1 MSVNKTER
9 LIRVSQKKCSKTCF
23 PVTLSE
29 FVDRYYLSSKIVLS
43 EFDDSRNYTFFANL
57 ENVKINQF

>member
-1 MSVNKTER
+1 MISFNLCYLSVFKNAQKTG
-9 LIRVSQKKCSKTCF
+9 F

-43 EFDDSRNYTFFANL
+43 EFDDSRNYAIFANL
-57 ENVKINQF
+57 ENV